1 MTQKI
6 LVPLDGSDVGEAVLP
21 KLQELVLKDIPGKEV
36 EITILKVISKINF
49 NTLHEN
55 EAAQLPYSEAEAKQL
70 TDEANTYLDTVAGRL
85 KSKGFKVNTMVT
97 FGSAAPE
104 IVKAANEMNANLIAM
119 ATHGRSGFVRWA
131 IGSVSDKVIRL
142 EGRIP
147 VLALRASGEKE
158 ANPVIATGSLQSLM
172 KHI

>member
-21 KLQELVLKDIPGKEV
+21 KLQELVLRDIPGKEV
-36 EITILKVISKINF
+36 EITLLKVISKMNF
-49 NTLHEN
+49 NALHED
-55 EAAQLPYSEAEAKQL
+55 EAAQLPYSEAEVKQL
-70 TDEANTYLDTVAGRL
+70 TDEANSYLNSVADNL
-85 KSKGFKVNTMVT
+85 KAKGFKVKVIVT

-104 IVKAANEMNANLIAM
+104 IVKAANGTDANLIAM

-142 EGRIP
+142 EGKIP
-147 VLALRASGEKE
+147 VLALRSSGEKE
-158 ANPVIATGSLQSLM
+158 SNPVIATDSLQSLM
-172 KHI
+172 RHI